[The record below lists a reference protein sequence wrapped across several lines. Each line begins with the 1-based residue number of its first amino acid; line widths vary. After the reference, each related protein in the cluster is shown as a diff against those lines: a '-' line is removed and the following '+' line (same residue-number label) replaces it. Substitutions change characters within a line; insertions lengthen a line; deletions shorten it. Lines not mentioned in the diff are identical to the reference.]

1 MVLLFSCTPE
11 QSNPS
16 GTDEPE
22 GGKNKTVNV
31 TGISLD
37 RNSVTIK
44 EGESVTLVA
53 TVTPS
58 NADNKTVTWSSS
70 SDAVATVDSGGKV
83 TGIKAGSATI
93 TATAEDGGKKATC
106 SISVEANLAPSVT
119 IEAKNVSAISAVLA
133 GKANLGSTV
142 ASDLKVGFQYSK
154 SAGILPSNS
163 TTIEAQDADASYNY
177 TAVVI
182 GLEPDTQYYFRSF
195 VHQNNQYTYGETKP
209 FTTKAMSTLLETW
222 DASGVEAASAT
233 MNAKL
238 DLTDIISESISYGF
252 FWGTSESSLNSDFK
266 CSEIKDNAISA
277 SLTNLS
283 QATQYWYKAYV
294 KLNDQSFYGE
304 VKTFITDKL
313 VTSISL
319 DKTSLW
325 LIIGDEATLS
335 VTSVLPEN
343 AKDKTYTWSSSNSA
357 IASVDNG
364 GKVTARTKGN
374 AVIKAMANDKSGVF
388 ASCSVYVIEEKVDMG
403 IKLLNGKTLYW
414 ATRNLCESGFVNSPM
429 DYGDYYAW
437 GETATK
443 SNFSWSNYKFGTSE
457 SGPFSKYNTDDS
469 YGTVDNKIVLDPAD
483 DAAHVKLGGN
493 WRMPTEIEWDAL
505 RSMCKWMLTT
515 QNGVTGMLV
524 TATNGNSI
532 FLPAAGYPDKTYIYK
547 AGIAGFYWSSSI
559 YSSSSPR
566 YARIEYFDS
575 YYNIWG
581 DSFRYNGH
589 SVRPVTE

>member
-364 GKVTARTKGN
+364 GKVTARTKGT